1 VEGVDVAIDIS
12 HRITNHFPRTEA
24 ALSAD
29 SAIDYSQAK
38 DDAIAE
44 AKRKL
49 YGTATVPAE
58 ADLPDVVGEQIAD
71 LATIALIPISKE
83 HYAIVRYRRKSNSQ
97 GENVEQYDL
106 ISLLDDLAD
115 DLRAACAERA
125 DDVEEL
131 VGKASSPTTLPQVS
145 VNGLIVNPY
154 DRALARGLP

>member
-1 VEGVDVAIDIS
+1 MAIDIS

-29 SAIDYSQAK
+29 STIDYGQAK
-38 DDAIAE
+38 DAAIAE

-49 YGTATVPAE
+49 YSTATVPAD
-58 ADLPDVVGEQIAD
+58 ADLEDIVGEQIAD
-71 LATIALIPISKE
+71 LATVSLLPIAKE
-83 HYAIVRYRRKSNSQ
+83 HYTLTRYRRKSNSQ

-106 ISLLDDLAD
+106 VALLDALTE

-131 VGKASSPTTLPQVS
+131 VGKASSPTTLPVVS
-145 VNGLIVNPY
+145 VDGLILNPY
-154 DRALARGLP
+154 DRALARGIP